1 MEKKNE
7 KNGTL
12 RDIKAI
18 AGAISVV
25 AVAIYFVIFIVAS
38 LMGIDTDNLDH
49 GIFGAILGL
58 PIVVWVILHFFL
70 DYLEYFVRTYSGL
83 IIVGAFILLII
94 SVLAD
99 VRVGREIALPMSS
112 ISMLFLAGVM
122 LILRWHIRSRDA
134 VTDKVRSI
142 TICRAKDKTDC
153 IQINNFSFDRIENV
167 VITYVIER
175 LRTGTYANTSEGE
188 LIKDKNKRIKIRFLN
203 RGSYQVKVPDS
214 WSSLIEKLLSQA
226 GNDVSCRY
234 FEVAF
239 QADGKSWIKRGGI
252 SGSVV
257 VTEINESPLQYYP
270 ATSIPD
276 DWSEVL
282 PVV

>member
-18 AGAISVV
+18 AGVLSVV
-25 AVAIYFVIFIVAS
+25 AVAIFIVAS
-38 LMGIDTDNLDH
+38 LMGIIDTDNP
-49 GIFGAILGL
+49 GPSIFGAILGL
-58 PIVVWVILHFFL
+58 PIVVWGILHFFL
-70 DYLEYFVRTYSGL
+70 DYLEFFVRAYSGL

-112 ISMLFLAGVM
+112 ISLLFLAGVM

-134 VTDKVRSI
+134 VTDKVRNI

-167 VITYVIER
+167 VITYVAEQ
-175 LRTGTYANTSEGE
+175 LRTGTYANTSAGE
-188 LIKDKNKRIKIRFLN
+188 MNNDKNKRIKIRFLN

-214 WSSLIEKLLSQA
+214 WSSLIEILWSQA
-226 GNDVSCRY
+226 GNDDRCRLY
-234 FEVAF
+234 EVAF

-257 VTEINESPLQYYP
+257 TEINESPLQYYP
-270 ATSIPD
+270 AASIPD
-276 DWSEVL
+276 DWSEAL
-282 PVV
+282 SVV

>member
-7 KNGTL
+7 KSNTL
-12 RDIKAI
+12 RDIKEI
-18 AGAISVV
+18 AGGLSVV
-25 AVAIYFVIFIVAS
+25 AVAIVFVIFIVAR
-38 LMGIDTDNLDH
+38 LMGIDTDNLDL

-58 PIVVWVILHFFL
+58 PIVVWAILHFFL

-83 IIVGAFILLII
+83 IIGGAFILLII

-112 ISMLFLAGVM
+112 ISLLFLAGVM
-122 LILRWHIRSRDA
+122 LILRWYIRSRDA
-134 VTDKVRSI
+134 VTDKVRNI

-167 VITYVIER
+167 VITYVAEQ
-175 LRTGTYANTSEGE
+175 LRTGTYANTSAGE
-188 LIKDKNKRIKIRFLN
+188 MINDKNKRIKIRFLN
-203 RGSYQVKVPDS
+203 RGSYQMKVPDS
-214 WSSLIEKLLSQA
+214 WSSLIETICLQA
-226 GNDVSCRY
+226 GNDDRCRLY
-234 FEVAF
+234 EVAF

-257 VTEINESPLQYYP
+257 TEINESPLQYYP
-270 ATSIPD
+270 AASIPD
-276 DWSEVL
+276 DWSEAL
-282 PVV
+282 SVV